1 MLPKPPKGYLERSKA
16 DTVLQHYIMASRF
29 DGPEPLPKTA
39 DPSQVDAWI
48 RKALE
53 ADSPKSRHVA
63 KCMRLM
69 RFFDN
74 RSHAG
79 LVTKWMQRRD
89 SEPDEYNRAI
99 VSLTILAESGND
111 SQAAQADEYYRHLAG
126 KPSID
131 QRFEQMIDVYFYL
144 SDKADQKWILD
155 PIEKK
160 MKVLEP
166 NVESNVDTQVA
177 YLKLKNYRDDRVPR
191 ILEAKARRHEILKIA
206 DAKRRR
212 QEVVR
217 FYLGLETYAHVDF
230 AAWAVMM
237 LQRDCNA
244 TNPDELSSAFALMLD
259 AMMSTTAVEGLE
271 DEDKK
276 GCITSCA
283 RAMEFYGGKL
293 NEKQAEF
300 VKKHHQDQADVLYW
314 ETESKPETEE

>member
-39 DPSQVDAWI
+39 DPSQVNAWI
-48 RKALE
+48 QKTLE
-53 ADSPKSRHVA
+53 AESPKSRHVA

-69 RFFDN
+69 RFFDL
-74 RSHAG
+74 RSHAE

-99 VSLTILAESGND
+99 VSLTILAEFGD
-111 SQAAQADEYYRHLAG
+111 DALAAKANEYYQHLAG
-126 KPSID
+126 KPSVD

-144 SDKADQKWILD
+144 SDKSDQKWIVD
-155 PIEKK
+155 PLEKK

-166 NVESNVDTQVA
+166 NVENSVDTQVA
-177 YLKLKNYRDDRVPR
+177 YLKLKNYRDDRLPR

-217 FYLGLETYAHVDF
+217 LYLGLETYAHVDF
-230 AAWAVMM
+230 RNWAVMI

-244 TNPDELSSAFALMLD
+244 TTPDELSAAFMLMLD

-271 DEDKK
+271 EEDKK
-276 GCITSCA
+276 GCVTSCA
-283 RAMEFYGGKL
+283 RAVEFYGGQL
-293 NEKQAEF
+293 NEKQSEF
-300 VKKHHQDQADVLYW
+300 VKKNHQDQADMLYW
-314 ETESKPETEE
+314 ETESRPEADE